1 MKYVKYPSQPHSPK
15 ATNSAVVSRRTNM
28 FCLFSPAGNHL
39 KSSLFNGRLW
49 LRVFTKMDTLES
61 VPVVLQSFFL
71 TLFETDMDLPEMYT
85 WIWCPPFFSLLFHSL
100 RLTFSKALT
109 LLSKADTS
117 LKRTLRVGP
126 CHYSVIL
133 FAFSP
138 WGGYIPC
145 SLPFFS
151 LWLPMRQSVGP
162 NDIRRLRE
170 SWLCIGKV
178 ITDVQ

>member
-1 MKYVKYPSQPHSPK
+1 
-15 ATNSAVVSRRTNM
+15 M
-28 FCLFSPAGNHL
+28 FCLFSPAVNHL
-39 KSSLFNGRLW
+39 KSSLFNGHLW
-49 LRVFTKMDTLES
+49 LRVFTKTDTLES

-85 WIWCPPFFSLLFHSL
+85 WIWCPPFFQSFIRLF

-138 WGGYIPC
+138 SGGYIPC

-170 SWLCIGKV
+170 SWLYIGKV